1 MYSTR
6 VYHCTY
12 SIHAFSDAAQCT
24 VSKSMWYIP
33 QKINYYYYRIQ
44 GLEYSGFFQKFFSK
58 KLSFIISKDFYQNL
72 RKLRI
77 FQKKLPIWRLHLTLN
92 FLAGLEKRRPENL
105 FYHFSIHSTTEA
117 WGMSQVKK
125 LHFPVF
131 VWFLKKCIK
140 LIERFYP
147 VCSRCSIAAATNWSV

>member
-1 MYSTR
+1 M
-6 VYHCTY
+6 YHCTY

-77 FQKKLPIWRLHLTLN
+77 FQKITHLKIAPYFKFSGRFRETSTRKFILPFFNPLYYRGMRHVPS
-92 FLAGLEKRRPENL
+92 EKIAL
-105 FYHFSIHSTTEA
+105 SSFC
-117 WGMSQVKK
+117 MVSQKM
-125 LHFPVF
+125 
-131 VWFLKKCIK
+131 
-140 LIERFYP
+140 Y
-147 VCSRCSIAAATNWSV
+147 